1 MLILTAII
9 PWIQLVWKSMTA
21 TFSQLVTMLALLLVL
36 HTFSFCYALVPS
48 TTEVLILWLLRYPCW
63 DALFRQRDCWGG
75 LGNMS
80 IGMNGDKHT
89 HTCTYYLIWQ
99 RMQCQWESARTRVSV
114 GIYIWG
120 KLGTPNFSFF
130 FSCIV
135 RLWRAAGFG
144 GRWVCLRIGY
154 PKSIKIHQNPLVTF
168 GYWLILSLP
177 NFSSHF

>member
-1 MLILTAII
+1 
-9 PWIQLVWKSMTA
+9 
-21 TFSQLVTMLALLLVL
+21 VT
-36 HTFSFCYALVPS
+36 P
-48 TTEVLILWLLRYPCW
+48 WLLRYPCW
-63 DALFRQRDCWGG
+63 DASFRQRDCWGG

-99 RMQCQWESARTRVSV
+99 WMQCQWESARTRVSV

-130 FSCIV
+130 FSCIL

-144 GRWVCLRIGY
+144 DRWVCLKIGY
-154 PKSIKIHQNPLVTF
+154 PKSIKIHWLHLVT
-168 GYWLILSLP
+168 GWSLLYQTLP
-177 NFSSHF
+177 PIFNCFRSWGNGAPLLLLKNSESWPPESWRLRRS